1 MTRGISELE
10 ERLRQRFASD
20 AIAAP
25 PPPAS
30 LADLAR
36 TRAQVPSGPS
46 RGVNRHLML
55 VGATAV
61 VAVAV
66 AVAIGWLL
74 TSRDTR
80 VQLADG
86 VVPDRPGAVV
96 ELPSSGWKPGDG
108 GRAMALTG
116 TIAEDERGCITVA
129 SSEDPST
136 VSSFGFGLL
145 WPVGYTARRDD
156 NGQVSILD
164 EAGRVILRE
173 GDAFEVGGGP
183 GPIVSAGE
191 STCLQTATE
200 TFAMESIPV
209 KVERP

>member
-1 MTRGISELE
+1 MTAGINELE
-10 ERLRQRFASD
+10 ERLRQRFAAD
-20 AIAAP
+20 AAATP
-25 PPPAS
+25 PPSNS
-30 LADLAR
+30 LADSAR
-36 TRAQVPSGPS
+36 TRAHMPS
-46 RGVNRHLML
+46 RRPRDVNRRLAL
-55 VGATAV
+55 VG
-61 VAVAV
+61 VAV
-66 AVAIGWLL
+66 AVAIAAATGWLL
-74 TSRDTR
+74 TSRHTQ

-86 VVPDRPGAVV
+86 VVPDRQGAVV

-108 GRAMALTG
+108 GRAAALTG
-116 TIAEDERGCITVA
+116 TVAVDERGCVTVA
-129 SSEDPST
+129 SSEDPAE
-136 VSSFGFGLL
+136 VSGPEFGLL

-164 EAGRVILRE
+164 EAGRVVLRE
-173 GDAFEVGGGP
+173 GDSFEVGGGP